1 MKILKYVVISIILV
15 LAITAAGF
23 LYIWSH
29 KGGAPFKIPKIIP
42 DLKIAEVHLTRSVA
56 GRTEWEL
63 KATSADYFRE
73 EGVTRLES
81 PEVTVYGNGDKRI
94 ELRGDEGKVFNNTN
108 DVALSG
114 NVNIVTS
121 DGYIFQ
127 SDSLRYSSGKKVVT
141 TESKVFIKGKRME
154 AEGVGMVADIGR
166 DRVFVK
172 KGVKAVLEGTLK

>member
-23 LYIWSH
+23 LYIWSY
-29 KGGAPFKIPKIIP
+29 KGGKPFKIPKIIP

-81 PEVTVYGNGDKRI
+81 PVVTVYGNGDKRI
-94 ELRGDEGKVFNNTN
+94 EGKVFNDTN

-121 DGYIFQ
+121 DGYTFQ

-141 TESKVFIKGKRME
+141 TESKVFVKGKGME
-154 AEGVGMVADIGR
+154 VEGVGMVADIGR
-166 DRVFVK
+166 DRVIVK
-172 KGVKAVLEGTLK
+172 KGVRAVLEGTLK